1 MIKEAILTSPHTKK
15 MLTAPL
21 RAATETVDDILDM
34 TLRKG
39 KRAPFEAKKMD
50 KLFGKRAGGEML
62 TRAALVA
69 RHPLAVKAL
78 TSNVKLP
85 IFQGLVRKKVRNI
98 YDKVTKKVMNYGKKI
113 QSGNGI
119 IPRMKQRQAM
129 HLMMQDKMARAR
141 LVRNKLS
148 RQKGGALGGVLAGII
163 GGGLLPLGFDLLKKQ
178 FGGGKRKTRRS
189 RKQTGGIGPLALLAA
204 GGFLPVGLNLL
215 TKQLGGGRGSVNKI
229 SQPALLPPISTRPI
243 TLPPTKIPVTTPVI
257 IPTDGANKKSA
268 GTRVL
273 DKILASGGV
282 GDKVLNAAGN
292 ALISKAFGR
301 SKSKSKR
308 RTSGKR
314 SKTNKKPA
322 AKTTRHRRRK

>member
-39 KRAPFEAKKMD
+39 KRAPFEAKKMA

-129 HLMMQDKMARAR
+129 HLMMQDKMARAQ

-148 RQKGGALGGVLAGII
+148 RQKGGALGGALAGII

-204 GGFLPVGLNLL
+204 GGLLPVGLNLL